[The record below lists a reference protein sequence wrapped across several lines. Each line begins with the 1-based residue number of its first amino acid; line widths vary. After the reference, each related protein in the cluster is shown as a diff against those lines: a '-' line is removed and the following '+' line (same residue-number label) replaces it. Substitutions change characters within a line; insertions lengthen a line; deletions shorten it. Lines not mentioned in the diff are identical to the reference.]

1 MAGAGVL
8 EVLEVLVEPKSLSKE
23 EVAKAEG
30 HHAEALMRLIHRV
43 TASSAGRTTMELN
56 IRQRLVLQCL
66 GLDGD
71 QPIAAMGQRLGLS
84 PSTMTGLV
92 DRLEEQDYLTRR
104 PHASDRRVTLLTLS
118 EKGNLAFSRERDF
131 YRSLVD
137 EILGT
142 LGWDAKQVVLR
153 ALGALH
159 ASETDDR
166 ATAA

>member
-1 MAGAGVL
+1 VS
-8 EVLEVLVEPKSLSKE
+8 KSE
-23 EVAKAEG
+23 EEIARAEG
-30 HHAEALMRLIHRV
+30 RHAEALMRLIHRV
-43 TASSAGRTTMELN
+43 TASNAGRTTMELN

-66 GLDGD
+66 GLEGD
-71 QPIAAMGQRLGLS
+71 QPIVAIGQCLGLS

-92 DRLEEQDYLTRR
+92 DRLEEQGYLTRR

-118 EKGNLAFSRERDF
+118 HEGALVFGRERDF

-159 ASETDDR
+159 SSGADDR